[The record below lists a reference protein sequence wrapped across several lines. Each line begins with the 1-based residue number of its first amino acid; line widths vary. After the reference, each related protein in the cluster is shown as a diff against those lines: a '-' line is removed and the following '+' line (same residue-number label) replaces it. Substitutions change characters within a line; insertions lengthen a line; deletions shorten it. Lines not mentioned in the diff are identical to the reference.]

1 MWQRQPSRE
10 DACSLN
16 LHGLQYLCKSGLD
29 PVLQLIQLS
38 CLFPNG
44 VTSGGC
50 HWSLGLSFILKEV
63 AGGSGRLRPLLA
75 PRSELGEHLPWVPLF
90 LMSKSCTHPVVWN
103 QSTFKRRLH
112 VHPPG
117 PMKPHS
123 KGLFTWRQRQS
134 PAASPR
140 LGPSLPSHPVCSLV
154 VGGGQVAFPQA
165 GGGSKAVDL
174 RSTKGAA
181 RVSLPVPQLTTNH
194 PPAFQLR

>member
-50 HWSLGLSFILKEV
+50 HWSLGFSLILKEV

-112 VHPPG
+112 VHPPRAHEATFQG
-117 PMKPHS
+117 PVYMAAASIPGSQPTAGTIPSLSSSLLLSCWRWASCIPTGWRREQGCGSPKHKRCS
-123 KGLFTWRQRQS
+123 KG
-134 PAASPR
+134 
-140 LGPSLPSHPVCSLV
+140 
-154 VGGGQVAFPQA
+154 
-165 GGGSKAVDL
+165 
-174 RSTKGAA
+174 
-181 RVSLPVPQLTTNH
+181 
-194 PPAFQLR
+194 